1 MTIFLCD
8 DTMEGIFTA
17 VYDAWAS
24 RLGHANVKLQVRGGT
39 MELFAD
45 YREAETDMEKAE
57 KVARTIKRE
66 LGEEGWE
73 QISRAALAF
82 CQERADAI
90 YRVLVLALPEG
101 RKRKG
106 ADILAQIQNPSVCL
120 VMELSRSVWHE
131 THRYMGFI
139 RFHELQSGVLFSEIA
154 PENQV
159 LPLLADH
166 FADRLPNE
174 DFLIYDRAH
183 DRCLLHRRQRPCVL
197 VRDVRP
203 DTSFSDREEEIQR
216 LWLGFCRSISIEA
229 RENPALQQQMLPL
242 RFRKWMTE
250 EQNASPLHPPL
261 NAPCI

>member
-66 LGEEGWE
+66 LGEEGWK

-82 CQERADAI
+82 RKERADAN
-90 YRVLVLALPEG
+90 YRILELALPEG

-106 ADILAQIQNPSVCL
+106 ADILAQIQNPSV
-120 VMELSRSVWHE
+120 S
-131 THRYMGFI
+131 
-139 RFHELQSGVLFSEIA
+139 
-154 PENQV
+154 
-159 LPLLADH
+159 
-166 FADRLPNE
+166 
-174 DFLIYDRAH
+174 
-183 DRCLLHRRQRPCVL
+183 
-197 VRDVRP
+197 
-203 DTSFSDREEEIQR
+203 
-216 LWLGFCRSISIEA
+216 
-229 RENPALQQQMLPL
+229 
-242 RFRKWMTE
+242 
-250 EQNASPLHPPL
+250 
-261 NAPCI
+261 

>member
-82 CQERADAI
+82 CKERADAI
-90 YRVLVLALPEG
+90 YRVLVLALSEG
-101 RKRKG
+101 RKRKE

-120 VMELSRSVWHE
+120 IMELSRSVWHE

-139 RFHELQSGVLFSEIA
+139 RFRELQSGVLFSEIA

-159 LPLLADH
+159 LPLLGAH
-166 FADRLPNE
+166 FADRFPRE
-174 DFLIYDRAH
+174 HFLIFDHTHCDILAH
-183 DRCLLHRRQRPCVL
+183 EAGGSWWIIK
-197 VRDVRP
+197 DVP
-203 DTSFSDREEEIQR
+203 MENKKFEAGAVSGQEAEFQR
-216 LWLGFCRSISIEA
+216 LWRGFCSSVSIKE
-229 RENPALQQQMLPL
+229 RENPQLQRQLWPYK
-242 RFRKWMTE
+242 FRKWMTE
-250 EQNASPLHPPL
+250 GQKDW
-261 NAPCI
+261 